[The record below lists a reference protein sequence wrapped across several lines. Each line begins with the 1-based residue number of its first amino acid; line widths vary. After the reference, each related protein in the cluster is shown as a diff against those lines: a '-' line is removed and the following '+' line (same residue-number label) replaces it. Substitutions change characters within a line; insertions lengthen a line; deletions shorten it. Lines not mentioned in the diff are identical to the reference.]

1 MQTRERKAGRQPW
14 KVRRQDD
21 MGQKCTQHRQPRHGR
36 SYRWGGLAGKQAQQT
51 GKGNMRHIT
60 QHNARKARDGSAGQE
75 NAR

>member
-1 MQTRERKAGRQPW
+1 MHTTQANRAGSAMQVRHWRQ
-14 KVRRQDD
+14 
-21 MGQKCTQHRQPRHGR
+21 TRHGR
-36 SYRWGGLAGKQAQQT
+36 SYRWGGLAGKQAQQR